1 MIERPVRIT
10 SASRPIPPE
19 IVASRGLAT
28 EDRKLHAAA
37 AMSKQPLLSLA
48 GLAGAVLALTV
59 LGCRND
65 DRTNR
70 PDETNSPGATPA
82 PSDVSPPLVEDDDEI
97 GDEDEVG
104 HDASDAPG
112 SHHYETSPVD
122 SDMPEGADPKQPPPP
137 SQQ

>member
-28 EDRKLHAAA
+28 EDQNLHAAA
-37 AMSKQPLLSLA
+37 AMSKQPLLFLA
-48 GLAGAVLALTV
+48 GLAVPVLALTV

-70 PDETNSPGATPA
+70 PDETNAPPMPA
-82 PSDVSPPLVEDDDEI
+82 PNDTSPPLVEDDDEI
-97 GDEDEVG
+97 GDEDDVG

-122 SDMPEGADPKQPPPP
+122 PDMPEGADPKQPPPP
-137 SQQ
+137 SHQ